1 MDDAFPIAAVV
12 SDPSHSAGAV
22 LTDVAKRLQ
31 SEGCRLAGAVQV
43 DDGLV
48 DHSNCRMTLSVLPDG
63 PEIGIS
69 QILGKEAKGC
79 RLDHEALEDV
89 VSLVESSM
97 DETTQ
102 VLIIN
107 KFGKRE
113 SEGAGFRQTIAR
125 AIALNIPVLVGIG
138 ETERPAF
145 ESFVGDGDHV
155 LPPCVDDILLWCN
168 NRSI

>member
-1 MDDAFPIAAVV
+1 MDDTFPIAAVM

-22 LTDVAKRLQ
+22 LTEVALRLQ
-31 SEGCRLAGAVQV
+31 DEGCRTSGAIQIDV
-43 DDGLV
+43 DNV
-48 DHSNCRMTLSVLPDG
+48 DRAHCQMTLSVLPDG
-63 PEIGIS
+63 PEIPIS
-69 QILGKEAKGC
+69 QTLGKQAKGC

-89 VSLVESSM
+89 VSLVESSI
-97 DETTQ
+97 DESTQ
-102 VLIIN
+102 ILIIN

-125 AIALNIPVLVGIG
+125 AISLDIPVLVGIG
-138 ETERPAF
+138 ETELSAF

-155 LPPCVDDILLWCN
+155 LPARVDDVLMWCS